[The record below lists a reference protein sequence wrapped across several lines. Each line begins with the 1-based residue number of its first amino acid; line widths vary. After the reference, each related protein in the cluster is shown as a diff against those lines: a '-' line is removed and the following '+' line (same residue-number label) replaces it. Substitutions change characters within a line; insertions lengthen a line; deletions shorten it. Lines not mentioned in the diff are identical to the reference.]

1 MKRLGLV
8 ALLLLIV
15 AGCSKATPAPELLLV
30 TTTTTQDT
38 GLLDTLVPIFEKES
52 GIKVK
57 LIAVGSGQ
65 ALAMGERGE
74 ADALL
79 THAPAAEQ
87 KLVDA
92 GVVVNRH
99 QVMHNDFVMVGPPL
113 DPAKVKGLKAA
124 DAFKQVATAQA
135 PFISRG
141 DDSGT
146 DKKEKELWAK
156 LSITPKGA
164 WYIES
169 GTGQAKTLSIA
180 SERSAYALTDRG
192 TFLSQQQNLQLKILV
207 ESEPALLNIYH
218 VMQVN
223 PTKFRKVNA
232 KAGEAFVTFMRKP
245 ETQKL
250 ISQFGVDKYGQSL
263 FFPDA
268 KESN

>member
-1 MKRLGLV
+1 
-8 ALLLLIV
+8 
-15 AGCSKATPAPELLLV
+15 
-30 TTTTTQDT
+30 
-38 GLLDTLVPIFEKES
+38 
-52 GIKVK
+52 
-57 LIAVGSGQ
+57 
-65 ALAMGERGE
+65 
-74 ADALL
+74 
-79 THAPAAEQ
+79 
-87 KLVDA
+87 
-92 GVVVNRH
+92 
-99 QVMHNDFVMVGPPL
+99 
-113 DPAKVKGLKAA
+113 
-124 DAFKQVATAQA
+124 VATAQA

-146 DKKEKELWAK
+146 HKKEKELWAK
-156 LSITPKGA
+156 LGITPKGA

-180 SERSAYALTDRG
+180 SERSAYTLTDRG

-223 PTKFRKVNA
+223 PTKFSKVNA